1 MQDAIVGSWAGSPHS
16 SAENLE
22 SLRDLNHRFLDLTAA
37 RGGGWAAA
45 GAGVPLDL
53 AGRIAPLSAPQREAA
68 AGCPYALFDLRF
80 QDERIL
86 APRLQNL
93 DDWGVADES
102 PVDDDTASFVRL
114 ALFYAWHICRERGP
128 QRPAAV
134 RDERRAPS
142 RRSAES
148 PSTNW
153 RRLVATEAANLSA
166 RWSDCTAFWS
176 ALTAAA
182 ARRRPRGAA
191 AGATSRAAARRRG
204 AAAPV
209 SVAWPT
215 S

>member
-16 SAENLE
+16 SAGNLE

-80 QDERIL
+80 QDSGYWRR
-86 APRLQNL
+86 RLQNL

-114 ALFYAWHICRERGP
+114 ALFYAWHICASAGLTAELLLGMNGETV
-128 QRPAAV
+128 AAF
-134 RDERRAPS
+134 RRISVNQLA
-142 RRSAES
+142 ALE
-148 PSTNW
+148 
-153 RRLVATEAANLSA
+153 ATEAANLSA
-166 RWSDCTAFWS
+166 RWSECTAFWG

-182 ARRRPRGAA
+182 ARGDPAALRRVQLHGLQLA
-191 AGATSRAAARRRG
+191 AAARLPRSR
-204 AAAPV
+204 
-209 SVAWPT
+209 
-215 S
+215 